1 MQRKQSEKEVC
12 ERLDRG
18 VVYSQSY
25 GFWLK
30 LKIFCSS
37 IKPLKSREE
46 QFKLALDDLARQ
58 VRAEREEQSMY
69 EELKKY
75 GNLKKNRSY
84 INHSQS

>member
-1 MQRKQSEKEVC
+1 MRKKFASDLIAALSIVKVTVFDWNW
-12 ERLDRG
+12 R
-18 VVYSQSY
+18 
-25 GFWLK
+25 F
-30 LKIFCSS
+30 FCSS

-84 INHSQS
+84 INHS